1 MKRQSLS
8 DVGLLDG
15 RNCLGHTCGTNID
28 TEDVEFTSQRP
39 NLTYIDKVFSFNK
52 DIASPILFNLNTG
65 GMNTNNFV
73 VRLFLDGSSL
83 FPCTLSPNAVFEI
96 DNSFVAVEY
105 FNTRP
110 PGNISAAQV
119 TVDGFPVDS
128 VNFTNGQYTAATSN
142 VLPQVQ
148 NDRCLDRGLPTKAFF
163 LISNAG
169 PWDFRATY
177 VLEGTVNTNGRLCRF
192 RAEISNA
199 PGSPNSMLPAGSL
212 SSFAVPNLSLP
223 CAINGVAP
231 NILFQFSAKI
241 NLVNPRLVVNCGLL
255 TANDLASAEEAAASD
270 LACQSIIGPI
280 FSNNCRVSLV
290 STIAVEPVVHV
301 ETVRR
306 TLFCINAC
314 EGLQPCDG
322 SVRAA
327 EIEDAIEECVIGGV
341 DRPDCRCSKNND
353 VGGVTSDRGD
363 TSESCNR
370 HRNNSVGG
378 VRDNTRNALADIAG
392 VNNRDVG
399 GVTVGAG
406 TCEDCV
412 WGETRGHNCR
422 PCRKGREE
430 VAGIRDRDSHREVR
444 NDVLGTSDKTL
455 LERLLKEIREELD
468 EDTSDV
474 AGIGFGPDGTFGI
487 GDEEDSGVSERIRDI
502 ARTASRLHGPNGCS
516 W

>member
-8 DVGLLDG
+8 DVGLLAG

-28 TEDVEFTSQRP
+28 TEDVEFTNQQP

-52 DIASPILFNLNTG
+52 DTASPILFNLNTG
-65 GMNTNNFV
+65 ETNTNNFV
-73 VRLFLDGSSL
+73 VRFFLNGSSL

-96 DNSFVAVEY
+96 DNSFVAVEF

-110 PGNISAAQV
+110 PGNITAAQV

-128 VNFTNGQYTAATSN
+128 VSFTNGQYTAVTTN

-148 NDRCLDRGLPTKAFF
+148 NDRCLDRGLPTKTFF

-177 VLEGTVNTNGRLCRF
+177 VLEGTVNTNGRTCRF

-199 PGSPNSMLPAGSL
+199 PGTPNSMLPSGSL

-241 NLVNPRLVVNCGLL
+241 NLVNPRLVVTCEENG
-255 TANDLASAEEAAASD
+255 TILA
-270 LACQSIIGPI
+270 
-280 FSNNCRVSLV
+280 NNCRVFLV

-322 SVRAA
+322 SARAA

-341 DRPDCRCSKNND
+341 DRPDCRCRKGR
-353 VGGVTSDRGD
+353 VGGSSDARGAI
-363 TSESCNR
+363 
-370 HRNNSVGG
+370 
-378 VRDNTRNALADIAG
+378 DNTRNQLADIVG
-392 VNNRDVG
+392 VNNQDVG

-412 WGETRGHNCR
+412 WGETRGHNCK
-422 PCRKGREE
+422 PCRKGRED
-430 VAGIRDRDSHREVR
+430 VAGIGDRRDFR
-444 NDVLGTSDKTL
+444 NDVLGTTDKTL
-455 LERLLKEIREELD
+455 LKKLLEEIREELS
-468 EDTSDV
+468 EDDTGDV
-474 AGIGFGPDGTFGI
+474 AGIGYGPDGTYGI
-487 GDEEDSGVSERIRDI
+487 GDEEVAGVSERLKDT
-502 ARTASRLHGPNGCS
+502 ARTASRLHGSNGCS

>member
-8 DVGLLDG
+8 DVGLLAG

-28 TEDVEFTSQRP
+28 TEDVEFTNQQP

-52 DIASPILFNLNTG
+52 DIASPLLFNLNTG

-73 VRLFLDGSSL
+73 VRFFLDGSSL

-96 DNSFVAVEY
+96 DNSFVTVVY

-128 VNFTNGQYTAATSN
+128 VNFTNGQYTAVTTN

-148 NDRCLDRGLPTKAFF
+148 NDRCLDRGLPTKTFF

-199 PGSPNSMLPAGSL
+199 PGTPNSMLPSGSL

-241 NLVNPRLVVNCGLL
+241 NLVNPRLVVNCELL
-255 TANDLASAEEAAASD
+255 TANDCS
-270 LACQSIIGPI
+270 
-280 FSNNCRVSLV
+280 VSLV
-290 STIAVEPVVHV
+290 STLAVEPVVHV

-341 DRPDCRCSKNND
+341 DRPDCRCRRGR
-353 VGGVTSDRGD
+353 GGGSSDCREGTTEEIPRNRSNAVRG
-363 TSESCNR
+363 
-370 HRNNSVGG
+370 VI
-378 VRDNTRNALADIAG
+378 DNTRNQLADIVG
-392 VNNRDVG
+392 VNNQDVG

-412 WGETRGHNCR
+412 WGETRGHNCK
-422 PCRKGREE
+422 PCRKGREA
-430 VAGIRDRDSHREVR
+430 VAGIGDRQRFR
-444 NDVLGTSDKTL
+444 NDFLGTDRILLKKL
-455 LERLLKEIREELD
+455 LEEIREELA
-468 EDTSDV
+468 EDDTGDV
-474 AGIGFGPDGTFGI
+474 AGIGYGPDGTFGI
-487 GDEEDSGVSERIRDI
+487 GDEEVAGVSERIRDA
-502 ARTASRLHGPNGCS
+502 ARTASRLHGSNGCS

>member
-1 MKRQSLS
+1 MKRQGLS
-8 DVGLLDG
+8 DVGLLAG

-28 TEDVEFTSQRP
+28 TEDVEFTNQQP

-52 DIASPILFNLNTG
+52 DIASPLLFNLNTG
-65 GMNTNNFV
+65 GMSTNNFV
-73 VRLFLDGSSL
+73 VRFFLDGSSL

-110 PGNISAAQV
+110 PGNITAAQV

-128 VNFTNGQYTAATSN
+128 VSFTNGQYTAVTTN

-148 NDRCLDRGLPTKAFF
+148 NNRCLDRGLPTKTFF

-199 PGSPNSMLPAGSL
+199 PGTPNSMLPSGSL

-255 TANDLASAEEAAASD
+255 TANNIGSAEEAAAGE

-280 FSNNCRVSLV
+280 LSNNCRVSLV
-290 STIAVEPVVHV
+290 STLAVEPVVHV

-341 DRPDCRCSKNND
+341 DRPDCRCRKGRGGRSSD
-353 VGGVTSDRGD
+353 VRGAA
-363 TSESCNR
+363 
-370 HRNNSVGG
+370 
-378 VRDNTRNALADIAG
+378 DNTRNSLADIVG
-392 VNNRDVG
+392 VNNQDVG

-422 PCRKGREE
+422 PCKKGREDVAGTRDGGRNE
-430 VAGIRDRDSHREVR
+430 VAGIRERGSHRDFR
-444 NDVLGTSDKTL
+444 NDVLGTTDKILLKKL
-455 LERLLKEIREELD
+455 LEEIREELAED
-468 EDTSDV
+468 DTSDV
-474 AGIGFGPDGTFGI
+474 AGIGYGPDGTFGI
-487 GDEEDSGVSERIRDI
+487 GDEEDLGVSERIRDI
-502 ARTASRLHGPNGCS
+502 ARTASRLHGSNGCS

>member
-8 DVGLLDG
+8 DVGLLAG

-28 TEDVEFTSQRP
+28 TEDVEFTNQQP

-52 DIASPILFNLNTG
+52 DIANPILFNLNTG

-128 VNFTNGQYTAATSN
+128 VSFTNGQYTAVTTN

-199 PGSPNSMLPAGSL
+199 PGTPNSMLPIGSL
-212 SSFAVPNLSLP
+212 SSFAIPNLSLP

-231 NILFQFSAKI
+231 NILFQFGAKI

-255 TANDLASAEEAAASD
+255 MANDLGSAEEAAAD
-270 LACQSIIGPI
+270 ELAGQSLIGPI
-280 FSNNCRVSLV
+280 LANNCRVSLV

-301 ETVRR
+301 ETVRK

-327 EIEDAIEECVIGGV
+327 EIEDAIEECAIGGV
-341 DRPDCRCSKNND
+341 DRPDCRCSRNND
-353 VGGVTSDRGD
+353 VGCVTSG
-363 TSESCNR
+363 
-370 HRNNSVGG
+370 
-378 VRDNTRNALADIAG
+378 RDNTQNQLADIVG
-392 VNNRDVG
+392 VNNQDVG

-422 PCRKGREE
+422 PCRKGREA
-430 VAGIRDRDSHREVR
+430 VAGIGDHQRFQ
-444 NDVLGTSDKTL
+444 NDVLGTTDKILLKKL
-455 LERLLKEIREELD
+455 LEEIREELA
-468 EDTSDV
+468 EDDTGDV
-474 AGIGFGPDGTFGI
+474 AGIGYGPDGTFGI
-487 GDEEDSGVSERIRDI
+487 GDEEVAGVSERIRDT